1 MVREVPADV
10 MNSDTDPLAM
20 TTLPPDL
27 ADAVSGLTPT
37 GNSPETVADL
47 ADGFGR
53 LLDGAGVRIGLANM
67 FQPEETRHAVEF
79 DGRVEHVPCVL
90 DAVVVAFAVDATP
103 VHVRSAS
110 PVGDDPVRLT
120 VGAGSVDVSPAT
132 ATFSLG
138 VAESEANDPDLSVL
152 VGAESVA
159 MASCSY
165 INAFQDASA
174 YERWNDELAGAVA
187 MPVGLDVLAA
197 FAELAAEEW
206 IDTGA

>member
-1 MVREVPADV
+1 MTP
-10 MNSDTDPLAM
+10 DTDPLSS
-20 TTLPPDL
+20 TTLPPDF
-27 ADAVSGLTPT
+27 ADAVSGLTPA
-37 GNSPETVADL
+37 GDRPDTVADL

-53 LLDGAGVRIGLANM
+53 LLEAAGVRIGLADV
-67 FQPEETRHAVEF
+67 FQAEETRHAVEF

-90 DAVVVAFAVDATP
+90 DAVVVAVAVDATP
-103 VHVRSAS
+103 VHVRSES

-120 VGAGSVDVSPAT
+120 VGAESVDVRPAT

-152 VGAESVA
+152 EGAESVA
-159 MASCSY
+159 MASCSH
-165 INAFQDASA
+165 INAFPDASA
-174 YERWNDELAGAVA
+174 YERWNEELAGAVA

-197 FAELAAEEW
+197 FAELAAAEW